1 MARAGAAW
9 ATREAAAAA
18 PGAPEERERPFAL
31 ETTVGADGGGTT
43 IVGTS
48 PAGSVRASRPASSA
62 PTKAPALGHR
72 SSGFFAVH
80 LRIARRSGSDTL
92 SGGGS
97 GRGSCTCFIMIAT
110 GVSAANGTRPV
121 SIS

>member
-1 MARAGAAW
+1 MGDTRGCGRRAG
-9 ATREAAAAA
+9 
-18 PGAPEERERPFAL
+18 GAGGAGGAL
-31 ETTVGADGGGTT
+31 ARRVTAADGGGST

-48 PAGSVRASRPASSA
+48 PAGSVRASSPVSSA

-80 LRIARRSGSDTL
+80 LRIARRNGSDTL

-97 GRGSCTCFIMIAT
+97 GKGSCTCFIMIAT
-110 GVSAANGTRPV
+110 GVSAAKGTRPA